1 MQVPSTLDG
10 LRNALRVL
18 GFGDIVTGL
27 ESIDLESAKQVLL
40 DQLDFMFEE
49 SQQTLQDQNRYRK
62 ARSLVERFQ
71 PTVSASSAALAS
83 AINALKE
90 LRALLRHDIP
100 APEGAEM
107 EALDFE
113 VEDEDEDG
121 VPTSVRVTRE
131 SDDGDEDCDCGCGG
145 SCGCS

>member
-10 LRNALRVL
+10 LRFALRSL
-18 GFGDIVTGL
+18 GYPDLVTGL
-27 ESIDLESAKQVLL
+27 ESFDGESAKQMLL
-40 DQLDFMFEE
+40 DQLDYSFEQ
-49 SQQTLQDQNRYRK
+49 SAQNMQDAAQHRK

-71 PTVSASSAALAS
+71 APVSASSVALAT
-83 AINALKE
+83 AIKALKE
-90 LRALLRHDIP
+90 LRALLRQDIP

-121 VPTSVRVTRE
+121 VPTSVRVTRP
-131 SDDGDEDCDCGCGG
+131 EDCDCDD
-145 SCGCS
+145 SEDCGCD